1 MANIDIGNVAEN
13 RTGSWGTTNITMVER
28 DNPANLSGKI
38 TSVEIWA
45 YSDMTNVEVAI
56 FYVVSGNNLS
66 TRSNAYI
73 GNVTSGAKRTF
84 TVSLDVEA
92 GDYIGIYWYNGDME
106 ETSSGVQTWYLAGD
120 SIPCTN
126 LTFTL
131 TSGSFTHSLY
141 GTGVRILSIAGA
153 ITFVGTLAKIK
164 LFIKALAGAITFVG
178 TLTKI
183 NLFIKALAGAITF
196 VGTLAT
202 IFTKTKLIT
211 GALTFT
217 SVLAKKTS
225 ISLSGSLTFIGSL
238 VKKISIS
245 LSGAVSF
252 IGRLFSNTIYNKV
265 SKMLSTYTK
274 ITKAISDYI
283 KRDKDK
289 GEEL

>member
-153 ITFVGTLAKIK
+153 ITFVGTL
-164 LFIKALAGAITFVG
+164 
-178 TLTKI
+178 TKI